1 MIINISLCLSLSFS
15 STPVPDSPTIHIL
28 PTLEEKEL
36 ASTPPSLTMIQ
47 GEPPRKASTL
57 PARVDP
63 SDVFTI
69 GANMSNNYIFHDS
82 RERLDPSLG
91 SVEEIRDQREEIDNL
106 DCITEL
112 LEEGLSK
119 CQKKPYHHY
128 SDHRES
134 QEEKEEQPRERRRS
148 DRGIRY
154 DNGYKSPAPMS
165 NNNYYYRSMTMKQ

>member
-1 MIINISLCLSLSFS
+1 MTISLSLSLS
-15 STPVPDSPTIHIL
+15 QTATPDSPTIHIL

-36 ASTPPSLTMIQ
+36 PSTPPSLTILQ

-63 SDVFTI
+63 SDIFTM
-69 GANMSNNYIFHDS
+69 GPNLSNNYIFNDS

-91 SVEEIRDQREEIDNL
+91 SVEEIHDQHEEIDNL
-106 DCITEL
+106 DCINEL

-119 CQKKPYHHY
+119 HRQYQYNHH
-128 SDHRES
+128 SNHRES

-154 DNGYKSPAPMS
+154 DNGYKSPVAMS
-165 NNNYYYRSMTMKQ
+165 NNIYSYRSMTMQQ